1 MARSVQPDRGVS
13 IHDQPRP
20 VASYVMCLCRLPEG
34 ERADYGALWDRLL
47 TMRGDTGAGSK
58 AVGRE
63 MGLDERVASFHCRQ
77 MREGVEYPTGPEMV
91 QMAETRLQG
100 AREAAQRRAHEPR
113 RPDPYHP
120 GAPTLPGHRS
130 PSA

>member
-34 ERADYGALWDRLL
+34 ERADYG
-47 TMRGDTGAGSK
+47 
-58 AVGRE
+58 
-63 MGLDERVASFHCRQ
+63 
-77 MREGVEYPTGPEMV
+77 EGVEYPTGPEMV